1 MSAIQWHFPC
11 KWLFSAHLLLFFV
24 LNRENYFN
32 NITSVLHQIV
42 SADRLKAN
50 PELVGSTSFQ
60 LFDKTVQALTDAHL
74 MVILNNHVNK
84 IYLNCNP
91 IKLCKDHARNFRSG
105 SFQFSFQHFHEWKM
119 RLPLWN
125 QFCTGLICNVVLHLY
140 FTQTKTKIS
149 LIIDALRAT
158 FI

>member
-1 MSAIQWHFPC
+1 MVLPLVSDYSLPISYF
-11 KWLFSAHLLLFFV
+11 LV

-60 LFDKTVQALTDAHL
+60 LFDNTVQALTDAHL

-105 SFQFSFQHFHEWKM
+105 SFQFSFH
-119 RLPLWN
+119 RS
-125 QFCTGLICNVVLHLY
+125 LICFITLKFSYITQLQ
-140 FTQTKTKIS
+140 FTKGQWHIQLLNGS
-149 LIIDALRAT
+149 L
-158 FI
+158 